1 MLVSPHQIRIMF
13 DAHPLIGKKSGV
25 GYYTAQLVTHMAAAY
40 PDIEF
45 VGYYHNFLLR
55 KPSVRQPAAANIRY
69 IPIAWFPG
77 QIVNLLRRWHIAVP
91 LELMTFCR
99 ADFIIYPNYLGP
111 PSMFRTPSA
120 PVIHDLTFVDHPET
134 MSDKNRSDLSR
145 FVPGMISRSSFVI
158 TVSEFCKSRMVE
170 HFDLPADRIHVTHCP
185 PPPATPMTQADA
197 DTVLREQGITGP
209 FILFVGTV
217 EPRKNLDR
225 LLDAYAAMPAK
236 ARRGHSLIIAGKID
250 WKFAETKKK
259 IADMQ
264 AAGHNIKYLG
274 YVDDSTRTALY
285 SRARLFVFPPF
296 YEGFGM
302 PILEAMSYDIPCAIS
317 DIPVFHEVAG
327 QAAVYFDPQD
337 TESMAQVIER
347 ELSDSQIT
355 AEQRQRQLAA
365 FSWDKLCTDL
375 HRRIMAAVKKR

>member
-1 MLVSPHQIRIMF
+1 MF
-13 DAHPLIGKKSGV
+13 DAHPLIGKKSGI
-25 GYYTAQLVTHMAAAY
+25 GYYTSQLIAHMAAAY
-40 PDIEF
+40 PDMEF

-55 KPSVRQPAAANIRY
+55 KPAVRQPAAANIRY
-69 IPIAWFPG
+69 VSIAWFPG

-91 LELMTFCR
+91 LELLTFSR
-99 ADFIIYPNYLGP
+99 ADFILYPNYLGP
-111 PSMFRTPSA
+111 HSMFRTPSA

-145 FVPGMISRSSFVI
+145 FVPGMIHRSSFVV
-158 TVSEFCKSRMVE
+158 TVSEFCKSRMAE
-170 HFDLPADRIHVTHCP
+170 HFGLPAERIHVTHNP
-185 PPPATPMTQADA
+185 PPPATPMTPDDA
-197 DTVLREQGITGP
+197 DQILGEQGITKP
-209 FILFVGTV
+209 FALFVGTV

-225 LLDAYAAMPAK
+225 LLDAYAAMTDQ
-236 ARRGHSLIIAGKID
+236 ARRDHCLVIAGKID
-250 WKFAETKKK
+250 WKFAETKQK

-264 AAGHNIKYLG
+264 AAGHDIKYLG
-274 YVDDSTRTALY
+274 YVDDSTRAALY

-337 TESMAQVIER
+337 THDMAQVIER
-347 ELSDSQIT
+347 ELSDPRIT
-355 AEQRQRQLAA
+355 TKQRQRQLAA
-365 FSWDKLCTDL
+365 FSWDRLCTDL
-375 HRRIMAAVKKR
+375 HQRIMTAVEHR